1 MRAAASRIESHRLPL
16 FCPFSIAII
25 STSRARAL
33 GVSDR
38 YAADNIT
45 SCGRRAKRPVGFS
58 WRPDLL
64 GRLLF
69 RLAMTASLRFRL
81 IDDRKAGERKSVVQG
96 KGGSGSVHLGGGRFI
111 KKKN

>member
-58 WRPDLL
+58 LRTALL

-69 RLAMTASLRFRL
+69 RLAMRSEEHTSELQSLMRISYAVICL
-81 IDDRKAGERKSVVQG
+81 KIKNTYYYTKAE
-96 KGGSGSVHLGGGRFI
+96 
-111 KKKN
+111 